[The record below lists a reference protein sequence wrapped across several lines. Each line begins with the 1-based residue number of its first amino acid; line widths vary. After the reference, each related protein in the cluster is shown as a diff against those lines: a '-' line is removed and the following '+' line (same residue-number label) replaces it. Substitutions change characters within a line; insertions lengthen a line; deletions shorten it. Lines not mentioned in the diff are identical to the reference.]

1 MRILIDVDDSPQM
14 EEMLRLS
21 AQLARRAT
29 EPPTLLIVIKHAA
42 DRPRA
47 DIVLGRAREL
57 LQPEAPQVQTK
68 VRLGN
73 PANEIILEAEAG
85 SYDLLILAER
95 ARHNLLMSLHPNS
108 TAERVVKAAP
118 CPVIVAKGKAKPI
131 RRILLCDSGAESPST
146 GLRTGPS
153 TGLRTDPS
161 TGFPPTGPGTGGA
174 GPSGLNRLA
183 VQLAGLLGGE
193 EEITVLHVMSQMSA
207 GPGVKGKQ
215 LRASVEQ
222 LIEDHTPEGELL
234 EHDTRALQRPGI
246 HPHPKVRHGLVLDEI
261 LAEAHD
267 GDYDLVI
274 IGAHRGKGWQHILF
288 DDLAHKI
295 VMRLDRPVL
304 VVR

>member
-29 EPPTLLIVIKHAA
+29 EPPTLLTVIKHAA
-42 DRPRA
+42 DRPQA

-57 LQPEAPQVQTK
+57 LQPEVPQVQTK
-68 VRLGN
+68 VRLGS
-73 PANEIILEAEAG
+73 PAKEIILEAQAG
-85 SYDLLILAER
+85 SYSLVILAER
-95 ARHNLLMSLHPNS
+95 ARHNLFTSLQPNS

-131 RRILLCDSGAESPST
+131 RRVLLCDSGAESPST

-153 TGLRTDPS
+153 
-161 TGFPPTGPGTGGA
+161 A
-174 GPSGLNRLA
+174 LNRFA
-183 VQLAGLLGGE
+183 VQLADLLEGE

-207 GPGVKGKQ
+207 GPGVRGKQ

-234 EHDTRALQRPGI
+234 EHDTRALERPGI
-246 HPHPKVRHGLVLDEI
+246 HPRPKVRHGLVLDEI
-261 LAEAHD
+261 LAEARD

-295 VMRLDRPVL
+295 IAQLDRPVL

>member
-21 AQLARRAT
+21 TQLARRVT
-29 EPPTLLIVIKHAA
+29 EPPTLLTVIKRAT
-42 DRPRA
+42 DGPRA
-47 DIVLGRAREL
+47 DIVLGRACEL
-57 LQPEAPQVQTK
+57 LQLEVPQVQTK
-68 VRLGN
+68 VRLGS

-85 SYDLLILAER
+85 GYDLVILAER
-95 ARHNLLMSLHPNS
+95 TRHDFLTSLQPNS
-108 TAERVVKAAP
+108 TVERVVKSAP
-118 CPVIVAKGKAKPI
+118 CPVIIAKGKAKPI

-146 GLRTGPS
+146 GLRIGPSTALRTGPS
-153 TGLRTDPS
+153 TALRA
-161 TGFPPTGPGTGGA
+161 GGA

-183 VQLAGLLGGE
+183 VQLAGLLDCE

-207 GPGVKGKQ
+207 GPGVTGKH

-234 EHDTRALQRPGI
+234 DHDTRTLQRPGI
-246 HPHPKVRHGLVLDEI
+246 HPRPKVRHGLVLDEI
-261 LAEAHD
+261 LAEARD

>member
-42 DRPRA
+42 DRPQA

-57 LQPEAPQVQTK
+57 LQPEVPQVQTK

-146 GLRTGPS
+146 E
-153 TGLRTDPS
+153 LRTDPS

-183 VQLAGLLGGE
+183 VQLADLLEGE

-215 LRASVEQ
+215 LRA
-222 LIEDHTPEGELL
+222 
-234 EHDTRALQRPGI
+234 
-246 HPHPKVRHGLVLDEI
+246 
-261 LAEAHD
+261 
-267 GDYDLVI
+267 
-274 IGAHRGKGWQHILF
+274 GAN
-288 DDLAHKI
+288 
-295 VMRLDRPVL
+295 
-304 VVR
+304 